1 MNQSTAAYHVGFTL
15 TLACVLLAAGCGGPR
30 RSDYVSTARI
40 AIPADDPAQQQLWEA
55 IADTLREEGFRL
67 DRLDR
72 RAGLVTTLPETSKH
86 FFEFWRHDVDT
97 RQDFWEAT
105 INPIRR
111 ATRVSLQPGPG
122 GATQELTVVVS
133 KEQLSSPDRQFNS
146 TIAAYQ
152 IFGNSLP
159 STTGLARVTPEHEY
173 WFDCGRDEAMED
185 YLRRRILASANLD
198 GATGVNTDGAGNLSD
213 QGNTP

>member
-1 MNQSTAAYHVGFTL
+1 MSRSTASHFYGFAL
-15 TLACVLLAAGCGGPR
+15 ILPCVLLAVGCGGPR
-30 RSDYVSTARI
+30 RGDYVSTARI
-40 AIPADDPAQQQLWEA
+40 SMPADHPAQQQLWEA
-55 IADTLREEGFRL
+55 IAETLREEGFRL
-67 DRLDR
+67 DRLDQ
-72 RAGLVTTLPETSKH
+72 RAGLVTTFPETSKH

-111 ATRVSLQPGPG
+111 AAEVSLQPSPG
-122 GATQELTVVVS
+122 DAAQELTVVVR

-159 STTGLARVTPEHEY
+159 STTGMARITPEHDY

-185 YLRRRILASANLD
+185 YLRRRILARANLD
-198 GATGVNTDGAGNLSD
+198 GATGANTDGAGNLPD
-213 QGNTP
+213 QSNTP